1 MTQTDQNTV
10 TPEPALTKNGVSGSG
25 SPLCSLPSPFYDK
38 DGITI
43 YHDDCLWI
51 LQWLRDAETAVDA
64 IVTDVPYASGAR
76 TEAAKASSGAM
87 LRGQRWAQKPIAN
100 DQMTTTGFVW
110 FIREIASAAY
120 PMLVDGGSFFTFI
133 DWRQWP
139 NLVGAVESVN
149 LRVNQMVVWD
159 KESYGLGNGFRSQHE
174 LGLHA
179 SKGTPRV
186 YDNGFGNVLRCK
198 RDSNSMHPSPKPER
212 LMMDILRVV
221 SPMDGVIVDPCMGC
235 GPVLR
240 ACMETG
246 RKCIGIE
253 IEERYCEI
261 AAERLRQGVLF

>member
-1 MTQTDQNTV
+1 MTENLSNAKDAGTAETV
-10 TPEPALTKNGVSGSG
+10 VARRSSH
-25 SPLCSLPSPFYDK
+25 CSLPSPFYEK
-38 DGITI
+38 NGITI
-43 YHDDCLWI
+43 YHDDCLWM
-51 LQWLRDAETAVDA
+51 LQALRDAGTIVDA
-64 IVTDVPYASGAR
+64 VVTDVPYASGAR
-76 TEAAKASSGAM
+76 TEAKKSSSGAM
-87 LRGQRWAQKPIAN
+87 LRGQRWAEKPIEN
-100 DQMTTTGFVW
+100 DQMTTPGFMW
-110 FIREIASAAY
+110 FLREIASAVR
-120 PMLVDGGSFFTFI
+120 PMLIEGGSFFTFI

-179 SKGTPRV
+179 SKGTPSV
-186 YDNGFGNVLRCK
+186 HDHGFGNVLRCK
-198 RDSNSMHPSPKPER
+198 RDANSLHPSPKPER

-221 SPMDGVIVDPCMGC
+221 SPDDGLIVDPCMGC

-246 RKCIGIE
+246 RRCIGIE

-261 AAERLRQGVLF
+261 AAKRLAQGMLF